1 MKALNSKKNEKKKEY
16 ISKFESEL
24 DKYVKKEKEKML
36 RSLISLYYRLKEKGT
51 VGTKVGSILLHL
63 RLRIEGFT
71 REDESV
77 RSLEHFLLEII
88 DALEGVASLREI
100 MVEMNKKGWKIRTN
114 DLLTII
120 YNLARRGI
128 FSVMGGVVVK
138 GNITET
144 RLTNK
149 IIKELHTSPITIE
162 QLAQKLQ
169 RDVNVIHAIVN
180 SLKRMGIITMGE
192 NGKILLVR

>member
-1 MKALNSKKNEKKKEY
+1 LNSKKNEKKKGY

-77 RSLEHFLLEII
+77 RNLEHFLLEII

-120 YNLARRGI
+120 YNLAKRGI

-149 IIKELHTSPITIE
+149 IIKELHTSPMTIE

-169 RDVNVIHAIVN
+169 RDVNVIHIIVN
-180 SLKRMGIITMGE
+180 SLKRMGIATMGE

>member
-1 MKALNSKKNEKKKEY
+1 VKALNSKKNEKKKEY

>member
-1 MKALNSKKNEKKKEY
+1 
-16 ISKFESEL
+16 
-24 DKYVKKEKEKML
+24 ML

-120 YNLARRGI
+120 YNLAKRGI

>member
-1 MKALNSKKNEKKKEY
+1 MNSKKNEKKKEY

>member
-1 MKALNSKKNEKKKEY
+1 MNSKKNEKKKEY

-77 RSLEHFLLEII
+77 RNLEHFLLEII

-120 YNLARRGI
+120 YNLAKRGI

-149 IIKELHTSPITIE
+149 IIKELHTSPMTIE

-169 RDVNVIHAIVN
+169 RDVNVIHIIVN
-180 SLKRMGIITMGE
+180 SLKRMGIATMGE